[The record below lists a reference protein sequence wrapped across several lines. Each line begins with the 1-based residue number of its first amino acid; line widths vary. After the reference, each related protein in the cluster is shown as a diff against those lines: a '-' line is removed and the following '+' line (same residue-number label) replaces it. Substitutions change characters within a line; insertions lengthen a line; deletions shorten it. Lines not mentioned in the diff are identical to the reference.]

1 MSSYINEIHLH
12 SLGSLKAHNGTARYV
27 HLPPIVD
34 KKKGWRTVIEIVYD
48 PIKPEDGGLRTGA
61 KFRAMDWKYTLT
73 NRSASD
79 NTIVRVLP
87 NLQSNGEDPK
97 WEPGIYRCVTL
108 RQELPEDIGFY
119 APAGG
124 KRYMKMLRLET
135 IAELRAAIK
144 LAKRRNG
151 NGKHY

>member
-1 MSSYINEIHLH
+1 MSSYIKEIHLH
-12 SLGSLKAHNGTARYV
+12 NSGCQKARNGTARYV
-27 HLPPIVD
+27 HLPPKVD
-34 KKKGWRTVIEIVYD
+34 NKRSWRTVIEIVYD

-61 KFRAMDWKYTLT
+61 RFRAIDWKYTLT
-73 NRSASD
+73 NQSASD
-79 NTIVRVLP
+79 NTIVRVMP

-108 RQELPEDIGFY
+108 RQELPEGMGFY

-144 LAKRRNG
+144 LVERRNG
-151 NGKHY
+151 NDPVY